1 MSSEA
6 VAVVPEPKRPVA
18 APGRVLLAAAFTV
31 VAWASAFVVIRFV
44 GHDFS
49 AGALSLGRLTVGSV
63 CLSVV
68 MLIGRRWVPMNRRD
82 WSLVALIGVLWFGV
96 YNVALN
102 AGEQH
107 VDAGTAAMLIQ
118 LAPIMIG
125 VLAGVL
131 LGEGFPRMLVIGGL
145 VAFAGTV
152 IIGVASGTGHADLG
166 GVLLVLLAAVVYAT
180 AVVAQKVVLRR
191 IPGLQVTW
199 LACLIGTVACLPFTP
214 ALIADL
220 AAASTGTTVGMIYLG
235 VVPLAAAF
243 LTWAY
248 ALARSDAG
256 RLGATTYAVPP
267 IAIALGWIFLG
278 EVPALLAVVG
288 GVISLIGVGIARRPA
303 KPAVTAP
310 PA

>member
-1 MSSEA
+1 MSSQ
-6 VAVVPEPKRPVA
+6 PTTITP
-18 APGRVLLAAAFTV
+18 APDRRVGTPARVLIAATFTV

-49 AGALSLGRLTVGSV
+49 AGGLSLGRLAIGSV

-68 MLIGRRWVPMNRRD
+68 MLIGRRWAPMNPRD

-125 VLAGVL
+125 VLAGLL

-145 VAFAGTV
+145 VAFAGTL
-152 IIGVASGTGHADLG
+152 IIGVATGTGHADLG
-166 GVLLVLLAAVVYAT
+166 GVLLVLLAAVVYAI

-199 LACLIGTVACLPFTP
+199 LACLIGTLGCLPFLP
-214 ALIADL
+214 SLLADVGTAS
-220 AAASTGTTVGMIYLG
+220 AAATAGIVYLG
-235 VVPLAAAF
+235 VVPTAAAF

-248 ALARSDAG
+248 ALARTDAG

-267 IAIALGWIFLG
+267 IAILLGWIFLG
-278 EVPALLAVVG
+278 EVPALLAVIG
-288 GVISLIGVGIARRPA
+288 GVVSLVGVAIARRPA
-303 KPAVTAP
+303 KRPAADP
-310 PA
+310 R